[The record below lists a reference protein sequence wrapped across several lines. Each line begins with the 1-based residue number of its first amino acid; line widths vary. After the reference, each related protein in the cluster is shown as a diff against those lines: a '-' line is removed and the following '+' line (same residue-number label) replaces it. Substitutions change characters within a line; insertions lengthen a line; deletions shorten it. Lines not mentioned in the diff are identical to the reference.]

1 MNTASQAKKIL
12 RKLHYAVRSATA
24 REGYR
29 KQYDYQLYPSC
40 VKELL
45 AKTGEELLRII
56 PIGDADVAGDFWVIP
71 YRVISDL
78 LVPANLTHDGRW
90 RFHIEDQKFV
100 LYPGGRVRR
109 GERDMQQYYG
119 AELPLSVG
127 WQKLL
132 ENEFV

>member
-1 MNTASQAKKIL
+1 MNIASQAKTIL
-12 RKLHYAVRSATA
+12 RKSHYAVESATA

-29 KQYDYQLYPSC
+29 KQYDYQLYPSSMR
-40 VKELL
+40 KLL
-45 AKTGEELLRII
+45 KKTGEELLRII
-56 PIGDADVAGDFWVIP
+56 PIGDAEVAGDFWVIP

-100 LYPGGRVRR
+100 LYPGGRVRL
-109 GERDMQQYYG
+109 GERDMQQYFG
-119 AELPLSVG
+119 AELPLPVG